1 MKIFKI
7 AILDI
12 ADYKTKQ
19 MNLFDVIHAKT
30 SLNAIIGSIRLSLH
44 DLREKH
50 EHRKD
55 LIETLEKYEI
65 WMSETRDT
73 LSAMEDENKQLIK
86 RLAQYHTEYLKLKRE
101 NNELKEIL

>member
-1 MKIFKI
+1 MILTN

-12 ADYKTKQ
+12 ADYKTKKV
-19 MNLFDVIHAKT
+19 NLFDVIHAKT

-101 NNELKEIL
+101 NNEFKELL